1 MVLANAK
8 EKEMSN
14 ITTDDSSLNSNW
26 LEQAM
31 THALTKPL
39 SHLVNL
45 EQPLDFN
52 GYVKAGGYV
61 GATKAI
67 KELDPKGVLDLV
79 SDSGL
84 KGRGGAGFPTGMK
97 WSCVPALQTKE
108 LATDSPFNSASRNQD
123 NSYLICNADEMEPG
137 TFKDRYLLEGVPHQ
151 LIEAMIIA
159 SFTISANKAYIF
171 LRGEYL
177 VAAQRLQAAIDQAYE
192 NNWLGENIQGTN
204 FHLDLYLHTSAGRY
218 ICGEETA
225 LINALEGKRATP
237 RAKPPFPQVSGLFGK
252 PTVVNNVE
260 TLCNLPHILK
270 HGSEWFKALSPN
282 SDPGTK
288 LYAACG
294 QVKTPGV
301 WELPMGVTIR
311 ELLYDHA
318 GGMKDGVNLKG
329 LLPGGASTDFLT
341 EQHLD
346 TPMDFD
352 SIGKAGSRLGTGGL
366 IVLGNKHCPVAM
378 VLNLLR
384 FFAQE
389 SCGWCTPCRDGT
401 PWAVEILTR
410 IEQGK
415 GSHKDLAQL
424 DELCDFMWLGKTHC
438 ALAPGAVEPLK
449 SAMRYFK
456 EDFEQHIEQGC
467 CPYESHIGEPSG
479 LSNLGEE
486 KEASHGE

>member
-1 MVLANAK
+1 MPNST
-8 EKEMSN
+8 SN
-14 ITTDDSSLNSNW
+14 DSPSSVNW
-26 LEQAM
+26 LEQAL
-31 THALTKPL
+31 TQALTKPL

-45 EQPLDFN
+45 EKPLDFN
-52 GYVKAGGYV
+52 GYVNAGGYI
-61 GATKAI
+61 GATKAL
-67 KELDPKGVLDLV
+67 KEFSPKGVLAIV

-97 WSCVPALQTKE
+97 WSCVPALQENKPPK
-108 LATDSPFNSASRNQD
+108 DSPVDRGFYNQE
-123 NSYLICNADEMEPG
+123 NSYLICNGDEMEPG

-159 SFTISANKAYIF
+159 SYTISANKAYIF
-171 LRGEYL
+171 LRGEYFL
-177 VAAQRLQAAIDQAYE
+177 AAQRLQQAIDEAYE
-192 NNWLGENIQGTN
+192 NNWLGANIQGTDYQ
-204 FHLDLYLHTSAGRY
+204 LELYLHTSAGRY

-225 LINALEGKRATP
+225 LINALEGKRAIP

-260 TLCNLPHILK
+260 TLSNLPHILK

-311 ELLYDHA
+311 ELLYNHA
-318 GGMKDGVNLKG
+318 GGIKEGANLKG

-366 IVLGNKHCPVAM
+366 IVLDDKHCPVAM

-415 GSHKDLAQL
+415 GNHEDLVQL
-424 DELCDFMWLGKTHC
+424 NELCDFMWLGKTHC

-449 SAMRYFK
+449 SALRYFK
-456 EDFEQHIEQGC
+456 DDFQQHIEQGC
-467 CPYESHIGEPSG
+467 CPYESKISAENK
-479 LSNLGEE
+479 LCDDN
-486 KEASHGE
+486 KKREANHGK

>member
-1 MVLANAK
+1 MWGACMTS
-8 EKEMSN
+8 E
-14 ITTDDSSLNSNW
+14 NW
-26 LEQAM
+26 LELALSQ
-31 THALTKPL
+31 ALTKPL
-39 SHLVNL
+39 THLVNL
-45 EQPLDFN
+45 EKPLDFQ
-52 GYVKAGGYV
+52 GYVQAGGYM
-61 GATKAI
+61 GATKAL
-67 KELDPKGVLDLV
+67 KEFTPQEVLSLV

-97 WSCVPALQTKE
+97 WSCVPALQDKST
-108 LATDSPFNSASRNQD
+108 LIQ
-123 NSYLICNADEMEPG
+123 NSYLICNGDEMEPG

-159 SFTISANKAYIF
+159 SYTISANKAYIF
-171 LRGEYL
+171 IRGEYHL
-177 VAAQRLQAAIDQAYE
+177 AARRLQQAIDQAYE

-204 FHLDLYLHTSAGRY
+204 YQLDLYLHTSAGRY

-260 TLCNLPHILK
+260 TLSNLPHILK
-270 HGSEWFKALSPN
+270 HGSQWFKDLSPD

-294 QVKTPGV
+294 QVNNPGV
-301 WELPMGVTIR
+301 WELPMGITIR
-311 ELLYDHA
+311 ELLFDYA
-318 GGMKDGVNLKG
+318 GGMKDGVKLKG

-352 SIGKAGSRLGTGGL
+352 SIGNAGSRLGTGGL
-366 IVLGNKHCPVAM
+366 IVLGDKHCPVAM
-378 VLNLLR
+378 VLNLIR

-415 GSHKDLAQL
+415 GSYEDLAQL
-424 DELCDFMWLGKTHC
+424 DDLCDFMWLGKTHC

-449 SAMRYFK
+449 SAMHYFK
-456 EDFEQHIEQGC
+456 DDFEQHIEQGC
-467 CPYESHIGEPSG
+467 CPYQLTSQNQHEKLVKENENQSG
-479 LSNLGEE
+479 VNDE
-486 KEASHGE
+486 

>member
-1 MVLANAK
+1 MTS
-8 EKEMSN
+8 E
-14 ITTDDSSLNSNW
+14 NW
-26 LEQAM
+26 LEQALSQ
-31 THALTKPL
+31 ALTKPL
-39 SHLVNL
+39 THLVNL
-45 EQPLDFN
+45 EQPLDFQ
-52 GYVKAGGYV
+52 GYVQAGGYM
-61 GATKAI
+61 GATKALI
-67 KELDPKGVLDLV
+67 EFTPQEVLSLV

-97 WSCVPALQTKE
+97 WSCVPALQDQST
-108 LATDSPFNSASRNQD
+108 LTQS
-123 NSYLICNADEMEPG
+123 SYLICNGDEMEPG

-159 SFTISANKAYIF
+159 SYTISANKAYIF
-171 LRGEYL
+171 IRGEYYL
-177 VAAQRLQAAIDQAYE
+177 AATRLQQAIDQAYK
-192 NNWLGENIQGTN
+192 NNWLGDNIQGTN
-204 FHLDLYLHTSAGRY
+204 YQLDLYLHTSAGRY

-260 TLCNLPHILK
+260 TLSNLPHILK
-270 HGSEWFKALSPN
+270 HGSQWFKDLSPN

-288 LYAACG
+288 LYSACG
-294 QVKTPGV
+294 QVKNPGV
-301 WELPMGVTIR
+301 WELPMGITIR
-311 ELLYDHA
+311 VLLYDYA
-318 GGMKDGVNLKG
+318 GGMKEGVKLKG

-366 IVLGNKHCPVAM
+366 IVLGDKHCPVAM
-378 VLNLLR
+378 VVNLLR

-389 SCGWCTPCRDGT
+389 SCGWCTPCRDGM

-415 GSHKDLAQL
+415 GSFADMAQL
-424 DELCDFMWLGKTHC
+424 DDLCDFMWLGKTHC

-449 SAMRYFK
+449 SAMHYFK
-456 EDFEQHIEQGC
+456 DDFEQHIAQGC
-467 CPYESHIGEPSG
+467 CPYQLNNQKQPEKLVQESENQSGE
-479 LSNLGEE
+479 NDE
-486 KEASHGE
+486 

>member
-1 MVLANAK
+1 
-8 EKEMSN
+8 
-14 ITTDDSSLNSNW
+14 
-26 LEQAM
+26 M
-31 THALTKPL
+31 TEPIDLHWFDNALTQALSKPL
-39 SHLVNL
+39 THLINL
-45 EQPLDFN
+45 KHPLDFN
-52 GYVKAGGYV
+52 GYVKAGGYM
-61 GATKAI
+61 GATKALN
-67 KELDPKGVLDLV
+67 ELSPKDVLKLV

-97 WSCVPALQTKE
+97 WSCVPALQNNKI
-108 LATDSPFNSASRNQD
+108 SNNSDACDGNQKQIIENQE

-159 SFTISANKAYIF
+159 SYTISANKAYIF
-171 LRGEYL
+171 LRGEYFL
-177 VAAQRLQAAIDQAYE
+177 AAERLQRAIDQAYE
-192 NNWLGENIQGTN
+192 NNWLGKNIQGTN
-204 FHLDLYLHTSAGRY
+204 YELDLYLHTSAGRY

-225 LINALEGKRATP
+225 LINALEGKRANP

-260 TLCNLPHILK
+260 TLSNLPHILK
-270 HGSEWFKALSPN
+270 HGSQWFKDLSPN

-294 QVKTPGV
+294 QVKKPGV
-301 WELPMGVTIR
+301 WELPMGVSIR
-311 ELLYDHA
+311 TLLYDYA
-318 GGMKDGVNLKG
+318 GGMKEGTNLKG

-366 IVLGNKHCPVAM
+366 IVLGDKSCPVAM

-415 GSHKDLAQL
+415 GTYEDLTQL

-438 ALAPGAVEPLK
+438 ALAPGAVEPMK
-449 SAMRYFK
+449 SALRYFK
-456 EDFEQHIEQGC
+456 YDFEQHIEQGS
-467 CPYESHIGEPSG
+467 CPYVSDTS
-479 LSNLGEE
+479 
-486 KEASHGE
+486 EASDLSIHKEISDDD

>member
-1 MVLANAK
+1 MTSK
-8 EKEMSN
+8 R
-14 ITTDDSSLNSNW
+14 W
-26 LEQAM
+26 LEQALSQ
-31 THALTKPL
+31 ALTKPL
-39 SHLVNL
+39 THLVNL
-45 EQPLDFN
+45 DQPLDLQ
-52 GYVKAGGYV
+52 GYVQAGGYI
-61 GATKAI
+61 GATKALTHLTP
-67 KELDPKGVLDLV
+67 KEVLDIV

-97 WSCVPALQTKE
+97 WGCVPALQDESKQAE
-108 LATDSPFNSASRNQD
+108 P
-123 NSYLICNADEMEPG
+123 SYLICNGDEMEPG

-159 SFTISANKAYIF
+159 SYTISANKAYLF
-171 LRGEYL
+171 LRGEYHL
-177 VAAQRLQAAIDQAYE
+177 AATRLQQAIDQAYE
-192 NNWLGENIQGTN
+192 NNWLGENIQGTDYQ
-204 FHLDLYLHTSAGRY
+204 LDLYLHTSAGRY

-237 RAKPPFPQVSGLFGK
+237 RAKPPFPQISGLFGK

-260 TLCNLPHILK
+260 TLSNLPHILK
-270 HGSEWFKALSPN
+270 YGSQWFKDLSPN

-288 LYAACG
+288 MYAACG
-294 QVKTPGV
+294 QVKNPGV

-311 ELLYDHA
+311 ELLYDYA
-318 GGMKDGVNLKG
+318 GGMKDDVKLKG
-329 LLPGGASTDFLT
+329 LLPGGASTDFLV

-366 IVLGNKHCPVAM
+366 IVLGEKHCPVAM

-415 GSHKDLAQL
+415 GSLSDMTQL
-424 DELCDFMWLGKTHC
+424 EDLCDFMWLGKTYC

-456 EDFEQHIEQGC
+456 DDFEQHIEQGC
-467 CPYESHIGEPSG
+467 CPYQSNSNEQQLEQQQEEQIESEHLVREGTNQEDLNQEG
-479 LSNLGEE
+479 G
-486 KEASHGE
+486 KR

>member
-1 MVLANAK
+1 MTN
-8 EKEMSN
+8 
-14 ITTDDSSLNSNW
+14 TTIDDSSLNTNW
-26 LEQAM
+26 LEQAL
-31 THALTKPL
+31 TQALTKPL

-45 EQPLDFN
+45 EQPLDFD

-61 GATKAI
+61 GATKAL
-67 KELDPKGVLDLV
+67 KEFDPKGVLKLV

-97 WSCVPALQTKE
+97 WSCVPALQAKE
-108 LATDSPFNSASRNQD
+108 TPKDSPFNSE

-159 SFTISANKAYIF
+159 SYTISANKAYIF
-171 LRGEYL
+171 LRGEYFL
-177 VAAQRLQAAIDQAYE
+177 AAERLQTAIDQAYE
-192 NNWLGENIQGTN
+192 NNWLGENIQGTD

-225 LINALEGKRATP
+225 LINALEGKRANP

-260 TLCNLPHILK
+260 TLSNLPHILK
-270 HGSEWFKALSPN
+270 HGSDWFKDLSPN

-294 QVKTPGV
+294 QVNNPGV

-311 ELLYDHA
+311 ELLYDYA

-366 IVLGNKHCPVAM
+366 IVLGDKHCPVAM

-424 DELCDFMWLGKTHC
+424 NELCDFMWLGKTHC

-467 CPYESHIGEPSG
+467 CPYDNKISE
-479 LSNLGEE
+479 LSKER
-486 KEASHGE
+486 EASHGE